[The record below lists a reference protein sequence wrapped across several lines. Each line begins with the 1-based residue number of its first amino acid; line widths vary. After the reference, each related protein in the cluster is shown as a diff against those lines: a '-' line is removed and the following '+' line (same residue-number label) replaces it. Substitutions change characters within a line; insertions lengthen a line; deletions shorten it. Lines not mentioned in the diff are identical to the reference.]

1 MRLFEVGVA
10 ILVAFV
16 VQTVLGRYLPFLG
29 NHLDLFTV
37 VAAGFGLV
45 RGRMPGMVS
54 GAAAGLLQD
63 AFSGGFLGFNGIS
76 KTTVGY
82 LSGIAGRH
90 LIIRG
95 WSTRALFFALAT
107 LLDLIILG
115 VVGYAAEFPR
125 VMGEGLAPLY
135 LCFGNALA
143 GILLV
148 RALERRDP
156 GDSSRA

>member
-1 MRLFEVGVA
+1 MRLLEVAVA
-10 ILVAFV
+10 ILAAFV
-16 VQTVLGRYLPFLG
+16 IQTVLGRYLPFLG

-45 RGRMPGMVS
+45 RGRMTGMVS

-95 WSTRALFFALAT
+95 WSTRLLFFALAT
-107 LLDLIILG
+107 LLDLVILA
-115 VVGYAAEFPR
+115 VEGYSAEFPR
-125 VMGEGLAPLY
+125 VVGEGLAPLY
-135 LCFGNALA
+135 LCFGNAFA

-148 RALERRDP
+148 RALERRSFLDP
-156 GDSSRA
+156 S

>member
-1 MRLFEVGVA
+1 VRLLEVALAVLA
-10 ILVAFV
+10 AFV
-16 VQTVLGRYLPFLG
+16 IQTVLGRYLPFLG
-29 NHLDLFTV
+29 SHLDLFTV
-37 VAAGFGLV
+37 VAAGFGLI

-63 AFSGGFLGFNGIS
+63 AFSGGLLGFNGIS

-95 WSTRALFFALAT
+95 WSTRLLFFALAT
-107 LLDLIILG
+107 LLDLVILA

-125 VMGEGLAPLY
+125 VVGEGIAPLY
-135 LCFGNALA
+135 LCFGNAIA

-148 RALERRDP
+148 RALERRAP
-156 GDSSRA
+156 GDL

>member
-1 MRLFEVGVA
+1 MK
-10 ILVAFV
+10 ILDIAAAVLAAFLI
-16 VQTVLGRYLPFLG
+16 QTVLGRYLPFLG
-29 NHLDLFTV
+29 AYLDLFTV

-45 RGRMPGMVS
+45 RGRMGGLVS

-63 AFSGGFLGFNGIS
+63 AFSGGLLGFNGIS

-95 WSTRALFFALAT
+95 WSTRVLFFALAT
-107 LLDLIILG
+107 LLDLSILAA
-115 VVGYAAEFPR
+115 VSYAAEFPR
-125 VMGEGLAPLY
+125 VVGEGMAPLY
-135 LCFGNALA
+135 FCIGNAFA

-148 RALERRDP
+148 RALERRP
-156 GDSSRA
+156 AGDI

>member
-1 MRLFEVGVA
+1 MKLLEVAIA

-16 VQTVLGRYLPFLG
+16 VQTVLGRYVPLLG
-29 NHLDLFTV
+29 NHVDLFTV

-95 WSTRALFFALAT
+95 WSTRLLFFALAT
-107 LLDLIILG
+107 LLDLVILA

-125 VMGEGLAPLY
+125 VVGEGFAPLY
-135 LCFGNALA
+135 LCFGNAFA

-148 RALERRDP
+148 RALERRPP
-156 GDSSRA
+156 GDMS